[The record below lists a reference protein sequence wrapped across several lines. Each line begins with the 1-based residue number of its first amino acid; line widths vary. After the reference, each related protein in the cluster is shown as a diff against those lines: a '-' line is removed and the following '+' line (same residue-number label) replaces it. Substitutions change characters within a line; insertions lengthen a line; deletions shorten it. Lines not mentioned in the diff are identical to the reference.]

1 MEHKIETVLIEL
13 ADALGQRAT
22 VRQALLF
29 VLVARHDPPGNI
41 ILPGSRMTLAKARAQ
56 TPIGQSIMRSWK
68 TLAEAGLVRR
78 SDYAREEREQP
89 MFLTKE
95 GRALWDRIT
104 A

>member
-1 MEHKIETVLIEL
+1 
-13 ADALGQRAT
+13 
-22 VRQALLF
+22 
-29 VLVARHDPPGNI
+29 
-41 ILPGSRMTLAKARAQ
+41 
-56 TPIGQSIMRSWK
+56 MRSWK